1 MDGQQFAQ
9 HVAPYQRLMFHV
21 AYAMLH
27 NQADCAD
34 AVQDALLNAWR
45 HQAQLREDGVPK
57 AWLMRILVNTCNDL
71 LRKRKRAPLQLLDTI
86 AAPTVDHLP
95 LHDAL
100 ERLDASLR
108 LPLVLHYLEGFSVA
122 EIAESLDLPIGT
134 VKTRMMRARNQL
146 QIALGGEE
154 ESTWQTIA
162 MR

>member
-1 MDGQQFAQ
+1 MDGTRFAQ

-34 AVQDALLNAWR
+34 AVQEALLRAWR
-45 HQAQLREDGVPK
+45 HHAQLRGDGVPK
-57 AWLMRILVNTCNDL
+57 AWLMRILVNTCNDV
-71 LRKRKRAPLQLLDTI
+71 LRKRKREPLQLLGAL
-86 AAPTVDHLP
+86 AAPQVDHLP

-108 LPLVLHYLEGFSVA
+108 MPLVLHYMEGFSVA
-122 EIAESLDLPIGT
+122 EIAESLDVPIGT

-146 QIALGGEE
+146 RTTLGGEE
-154 ESTWQTIA
+154 ESAWQTIA
-162 MR
+162 TR